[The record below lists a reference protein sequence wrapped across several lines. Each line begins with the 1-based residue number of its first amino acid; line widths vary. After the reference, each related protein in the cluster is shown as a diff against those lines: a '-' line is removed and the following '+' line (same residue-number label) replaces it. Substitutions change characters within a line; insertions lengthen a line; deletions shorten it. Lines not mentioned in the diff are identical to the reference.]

1 MNPEGIRTMEQE
13 QKIRIKAMCLFNH
26 EGRTLVSKGFD
37 EKKNETFY
45 RVIGGSVDFGE
56 KAEDGVRR
64 EVREELGCEV
74 ENLELQKVI
83 ENIFEYN
90 GNQGHE
96 IVFLYKGDLS
106 NKVLYEQEKIHIV
119 EPYSEFDAEW
129 VPIEDILSGKSI
141 LYPVLNYSE
150 VL

>member
-1 MNPEGIRTMEQE
+1 MEQE
-13 QKIRIKAMCLFNH
+13 QKIRIKTMCLFNH
-26 EGRTLVSKGFD
+26 EGRTLASKGFD

-56 KAEDGVRR
+56 KTEDGVRR
-64 EVREELGCEV
+64 EVREELGCEI
-74 ENLELQKVI
+74 ENLELQKVV

-106 NKVLYEQEKIHIV
+106 NKALYEQEKIHIV

-129 VPIEDILSGKSI
+129 VPIEDILNGKSI
-141 LYPVLNYSE
+141 LYPALNYSE